1 MEENDRIY
9 PVSRLATLVR
19 VDIMPDFKSLKKTVL
34 EDRRNALKQN
44 SLHMDADL
52 TQQFCYNQIP
62 NSKFHCVSFLTR

>member
-52 TQQFCYNQIP
+52 T
-62 NSKFHCVSFLTR
+62 